1 MHTDQ
6 AGRNIKH
13 LPEMAQKIVSLV
25 PSQTELLFSMGLENR
40 VVGRTKFCIH
50 PNDQVLKATVI
61 GGTKNPNLKKI
72 ALLKPDLIFANKE
85 ENRREDI
92 EQLEEI
98 APVWVSDV
106 YNLSSAL
113 DMIRSFG
120 EILQATDKAIEIVN
134 GIQKAFDEISVLYR
148 GKAVYLIW
156 QDPVMV
162 AGSDTFITDMMRYA
176 GFENMIQD
184 LRYPSINLKDLKK
197 LSPDYLLLS
206 SEPYPFSTKHVDYYK
221 KELPESEIL
230 LVDGEC
236 FSWYGSRL
244 TDSPLYF
251 SELLQ

>member
-13 LPEMAQKIVSLV
+13 LPEMAQRIVSLV

-50 PNDQVLKATVI
+50 PKGQVKKATVI
-61 GGTKNPNLKKI
+61 GGTKNPNFEKI

-120 EILQATDKAIEIVN
+120 EVLHATDKAIEIMN
-134 GIQKAFDEISVLYR
+134 GIQKAFDEINIPYR

-156 QDPVMV
+156 QDPIMA
-162 AGSDTFITDMMRYA
+162 AGSDTFITDVMRYA
-176 GFENMIQD
+176 GFENIIEQ
-184 LRYPSINLKDLKK
+184 LRYPSISLKDLKK

-206 SEPYPFSTKHVDYYK
+206 SEPYPFNTKHVDFYK

-244 TDSPLYF
+244 LLSPLYF
-251 SELLQ
+251 NKMLK